1 MRTHCTYLHTG
12 ILTEA
17 MGLKS
22 RDGENPLTAPASRAV
37 TNTAP
42 EDGAVAPART
52 LMLPLA
58 SAAWGSTAATGSIAV
73 LHPAPVHRIS
83 AQIRPRAAR
92 RLDCCGVFPCRA
104 VAMTTKLAAR
114 SGAPRARVCNVP
126 ENALILGTAIDAVG
140 KHTPPPG
147 DSKSSAAVRSA
158 RLRLAIL
165 SLPLHISRNAMHP
178 CRRRR
183 STFKERRARCVKPCK
198 ALFSSRETLLR
209 KRIRSIGS
217 RERRSAR
224 RGPGRSGGSAGVRP
238 SPPSTCV

>member
-58 SAAWGSTAATGSIAV
+58 SAAPGSTAATGSIAE

-114 SGAPRARVCNVP
+114 SGAPRARVCNVT

-165 SLPLHISRNAMHP
+165 SPSPHLPQCYASLP
-178 CRRRR
+178 WRR
-183 STFKERRARCVKPCK
+183 STFKERRAWCVKHCK
-198 ALFSSRETLLR
+198 HCSHAVRLYY
-209 KRIRSIGS
+209 GS
-217 RERRSAR
+217 ESVVSAA
-224 RGPGRSGGSAGVRP
+224 GKGGRLDEVQAGAAAP
-238 SPPSTCV
+238 LG

>member
-58 SAAWGSTAATGSIAV
+58 SAASGSTAATGSIAV

-83 AQIRPRAAR
+83 AQIRPRAER
-92 RLDCCGVFPCRA
+92 RLDFCGVFAGCA

-114 SGAPRARVCNVP
+114 SGAPRARVCIVP

-165 SLPLHISRNAMHP
+165 SLPLHISRQL
-178 CRRRR
+178 CKEWRR
-183 STFKERRARCVKPCK
+183 SFKERRARCVKHCK
-198 ALFSSRETLLR
+198 ALCSQAGRLYY
-209 KRIRSIGS
+209 GS
-217 RERRSAR
+217 ESVVSAA
-224 RGPGRSGGSAGVRP
+224 GKGGRLDEVQAAAAAPLG
-238 SPPSTCV
+238 